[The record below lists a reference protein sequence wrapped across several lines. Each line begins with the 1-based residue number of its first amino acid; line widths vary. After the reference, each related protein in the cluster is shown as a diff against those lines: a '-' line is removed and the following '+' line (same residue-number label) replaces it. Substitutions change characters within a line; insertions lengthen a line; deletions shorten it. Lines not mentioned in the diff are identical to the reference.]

1 MFSRADIL
9 NAMSTRDLRV
19 EPFDNKLVMPNSL
32 KIRLDNEIALTKK
45 GKIDPM
51 NAGKLERL
59 YKEKTLKQNEK
70 FVLKPKQFI
79 LARTLESFSLSNRIS
94 ALVHGT
100 STLSRMGLAVT
111 QTAPVIQAG
120 HGVPKPRKIVLE
132 MNNNGPFDIM
142 LTPGMII
149 GQLIF
154 FRLDTPSNILYDS
167 FGKYG
172 KRKEKDALTPLKE

>member
-1 MFSRADIL
+1 MFSRIDIL
-9 NAMSTRDLRV
+9 NAISTDDIKI
-19 EPFDNKLVMPNSL
+19 EPFNQKLVLPNSV
-32 KIRLDNEIALTKK
+32 KVRLDSEIALTKK
-45 GKIDPM
+45 GKIDFCKPD
-51 NAGKLERL
+51 KVEKL
-59 YKEKTLKQNEK
+59 YKNRKLKADEK
-70 FVLKPKQFI
+70 FVLKPRQFI
-79 LARTLESFSLSNRIS
+79 LARTMESFSLSNRIA

-120 HGVPKPRKIVLE
+120 HGIPKSRKIILE
-132 MNNNGPFDIM
+132 MSNNGPFDII

>member
-1 MFSRADIL
+1 MFSRVDVL
-9 NAMSTRDLRV
+9 NAMSMDDIRI
-19 EPFDNKLVMPNSL
+19 EPFDERLLLPNSL
-32 KIRLDNEIALTKK
+32 KVRLDSELAIAKK
-45 GKIDPM
+45 GKVDPAKADGM
-51 NAGKLERL
+51 EKLYTTKRL
-59 YKEKTLKQNEK
+59 KPKEE
-70 FVLKPKQFI
+70 FVLKPRQFV
-79 LARTLESFSLSNRIS
+79 LARTLESLALSNKVS

-100 STLSRMGLAVT
+100 STLARMGLVAT

-120 HGVPKPRKIVLE
+120 HGVPEMRKVVLE
-132 MNNNGPFDIM
+132 ISNNGPFDIV
-142 LTPGMII
+142 LKPGMVI